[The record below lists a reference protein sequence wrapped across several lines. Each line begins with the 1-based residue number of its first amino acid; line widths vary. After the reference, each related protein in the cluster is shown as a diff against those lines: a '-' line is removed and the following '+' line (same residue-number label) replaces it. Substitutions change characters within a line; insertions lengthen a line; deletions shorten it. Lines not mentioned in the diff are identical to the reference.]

1 MKTRKTHWL
10 RTTVVVLVICGIAGL
25 ALTAAM
31 FFGNPDPTYATA
43 TIEFSFDGA
52 ANGIAPNGAS
62 FDLSEIWS
70 DEVLA
75 DALKAASLEGTYT
88 PQQLRDSLVVRG
100 VYPEDIAEQATNY
113 ESLLDFKTNRATT
126 VGDYHAT
133 TYGVVL
139 YNGFDKAISRE
150 NLEALMQGIMT
161 SYQAFF
167 ASRYAYGLEA
177 QDPLFDLEQYDYPQ
191 QLEIMQRYYEE
202 MTGYAQELYE
212 KEAEFRYEGKGFN
225 DINVRL
231 NTLITSDISRLNA
244 DLTMNAL
251 TRNVARL
258 TTQYQYEIQA
268 LSTSLEKKTEQL
280 ERMDALIASYEK
292 DEIIY
297 VSTSESLTKI
307 DGNSS
312 ETYDELV
319 VQRKEIADSI
329 TQINSQISVLQLKL
343 SDLLK
348 NDSAAS
354 PVATSASAQSS
365 SEGQSDV
372 AAFAEDVVEMT
383 DEEMAEAVAE
393 AERKSK
399 AQTIALEKNI
409 ATVQERGGNIVA
421 DFSQMIQA
429 YNAQEIN
436 DLTVCVSKYDY
447 ETPKLVSGAFVK
459 KAIKTAGPIC
469 AIGFMLCMIMI
480 IISRKK
486 EEKRQGSKA

>member
-10 RTTVVVLVICGIAGL
+10 RTTVIVLVICGIAGL

-31 FFGNPDPTYATA
+31 FFGKPDSTYATA
-43 TIEFSFDGA
+43 TIEFTFDGA
-52 ANGIAPNGAS
+52 ANGIAPNGSS
-62 FDLSEIWS
+62 FDLSEIGS
-70 DEVLA
+70 DEVLT

-126 VGDYHAT
+126 VGDYQAT
-133 TYGVVL
+133 TYSVEL
-139 YNGFDKAISRE
+139 HYDFDKAISRE

-167 ASRYAYGLEA
+167 ARRYANGFETRDL
-177 QDPLFDLEQYDYPQ
+177 LFDLEQYDYPQ

-202 MTGYAQELYE
+202 MAGYAQELYE
-212 KEAEFRYEGKGFN
+212 KEAVFRYKGSGFN

-244 DLTMNAL
+244 ELTMNAL

-258 TTQYQYEIQA
+258 TTQYQYEIQD
-268 LSTSLEKKTEQL
+268 LEISLKKKAEQL
-280 ERMDALIASYEK
+280 ERLDALIASYEK
-292 DEIIY
+292 DDIIY

-329 TQINSQISVLQLKL
+329 TQINSQITTLQLKL

-348 NDSAAS
+348 DDAAAS
-354 PVATSASAQSS
+354 AVATSASAQSA
-365 SEGQSDV
+365 SEEQSDE
-372 AAFAEDVVEMT
+372 AAFAEEAAEMT
-383 DEEMAEAVAE
+383 EEEMAEAVAE

-409 ATVQERGGNIVA
+409 ASVQERGESVIA

-429 YNAQEIN
+429 YNEQEIN
-436 DLTVCVSKYDY
+436 DLTVCVSRYDY
-447 ETPKLVSGAFVK
+447 KTPKLLSGAFIK

-469 AIGFMLCMIMI
+469 ALGFMLCMIMI

-486 EEKRQGSKA
+486 EEKRQASGT